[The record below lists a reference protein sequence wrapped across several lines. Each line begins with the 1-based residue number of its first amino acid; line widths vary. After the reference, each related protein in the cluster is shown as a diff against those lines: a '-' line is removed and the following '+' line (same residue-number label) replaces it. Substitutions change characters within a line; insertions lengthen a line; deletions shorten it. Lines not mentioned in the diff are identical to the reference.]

1 MAAAHPKAV
10 RQLPATRP
18 CRNHFPL
25 AGELGAARSCHS
37 SQESMNNGM
46 QVAQGQVT
54 QYYQEV
60 KTPIF
65 AGMEFGTS
73 NYKMRKV
80 GYDVVR
86 LYFDT
91 PEMDWQ
97 VGRQRIKRIFNR

>member
-1 MAAAHPKAV
+1 M
-10 RQLPATRP
+10 
-18 CRNHFPL
+18 
-25 AGELGAARSCHS
+25 S
-37 SQESMNNGM
+37 NGM

>member
-1 MAAAHPKAV
+1 
-10 RQLPATRP
+10 
-18 CRNHFPL
+18 
-25 AGELGAARSCHS
+25 
-37 SQESMNNGM
+37 
-46 QVAQGQVT
+46 
-54 QYYQEV
+54 
-60 KTPIF
+60 
-65 AGMEFGTS
+65 MEFGTS

>member
-1 MAAAHPKAV
+1 M
-10 RQLPATRP
+10 
-18 CRNHFPL
+18 
-25 AGELGAARSCHS
+25 S
-37 SQESMNNGM
+37 NGM

-80 GYDVVR
+80 GYDIVR

-91 PEMDWQ
+91 PEMD
-97 VGRQRIKRIFNR
+97 